1 MSDVGAFTQFQSL
14 DGQSSPLS
22 GDAAPP
28 IGQDPYFDAR
38 VDAFMRRI
46 STASPYSGVPEL
58 LETVSEELLELQG
71 GEFESATETQQ
82 REVYGRNRNSHPD
95 LPGYSTQD
103 LVQMKRNISGET
115 ELYKADHKVLN
126 NSRHSGSTMK
136 LSDCSDDSP
145 ACWKQRLPL
154 PSRRGSVCAYAKPPK
169 SNCSTPPGSEHDES
183 ASASLTTPLFE
194 TYNIKSRILRT
205 AVAPNSDAGDLFQGA
220 FSQQVQSI
228 RKRILSS
235 ERSSRS
241 ASPTNQTPMEQYSPF
256 WAMKKRDFHKLKQLM
271 THKEAQKS
279 NLLVLLN
286 PAELEENTVLFGSH
300 RWVQR
305 NDFDDDPHS
314 KLVGIRMLLNFP
326 AFQKVK
332 YVWIDSMCVPE
343 KQLMAMR
350 TAIGALH
357 VRARRRMQFV
367 VLVAEKGKN
376 RRTRKTL
383 HDYLCLNGCTLE
395 DSFQH
400 PAKPPPRPRA
410 FLYNLYNGVMREM
423 FLKEHFSPV
432 FSWFVEG
439 ASDDNLQLEVGITSV
454 LEKLCSCV
462 VEFSCDKKLQ
472 EIAGHIQQSVKA
484 AEQQGAPA
492 CCEIC

>member
-1 MSDVGAFTQFQSL
+1 
-14 DGQSSPLS
+14 
-22 GDAAPP
+22 
-28 IGQDPYFDAR
+28 
-38 VDAFMRRI
+38 
-46 STASPYSGVPEL
+46 
-58 LETVSEELLELQG
+58 
-71 GEFESATETQQ
+71 
-82 REVYGRNRNSHPD
+82 
-95 LPGYSTQD
+95 
-103 LVQMKRNISGET
+103 
-115 ELYKADHKVLN
+115 
-126 NSRHSGSTMK
+126 
-136 LSDCSDDSP
+136 
-145 ACWKQRLPL
+145 
-154 PSRRGSVCAYAKPPK
+154 
-169 SNCSTPPGSEHDES
+169 
-183 ASASLTTPLFE
+183 
-194 TYNIKSRILRT
+194 
-205 AVAPNSDAGDLFQGA
+205 
-220 FSQQVQSI
+220 
-228 RKRILSS
+228 
-235 ERSSRS
+235 
-241 ASPTNQTPMEQYSPF
+241 
-256 WAMKKRDFHKLKQLM
+256 
-271 THKEAQKS
+271 
-279 NLLVLLN
+279 
-286 PAELEENTVLFGSH
+286 
-300 RWVQR
+300 
-305 NDFDDDPHS
+305 
-314 KLVGIRMLLNFP
+314 MLLNFP